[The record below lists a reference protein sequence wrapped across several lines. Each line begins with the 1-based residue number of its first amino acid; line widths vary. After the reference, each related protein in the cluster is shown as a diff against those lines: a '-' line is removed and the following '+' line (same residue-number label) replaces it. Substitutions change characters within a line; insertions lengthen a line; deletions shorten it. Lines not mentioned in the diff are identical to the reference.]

1 MQGIP
6 KILQTR
12 ADFDLA
18 LDLARR
24 GEADSAAVAR
34 HFRGLIESAHYY
46 AFDRV
51 LADGEA
57 PDGEPP
63 QYLVIEPTAD
73 QPQRRQEKRTVD
85 PSARLFQLGYTLAEV
100 ETIIH
105 ELEGA

>member
-18 LDLARR
+18 LDLTRR
-24 GEADSAAVAR
+24 GEAGRDVVAQR
-34 HFRGLIESAHYY
+34 FRGLIEAARHY

-63 QYLVIEPTAD
+63 EYWVIEAGEA
-73 QPQRRQEKRTVD
+73 QPERRQEKRVVD
-85 PSARLFQLGYTLAEV
+85 TNARLFQLGYTLAEV
-100 ETIIH
+100 EAIVN

>member
-18 LDLARR
+18 LDMARR
-24 GEADSAAVAR
+24 GEASRAAVAQ
-34 HFRGLIESAHYY
+34 HFRGLVEAARHYV
-46 AFDRV
+46 FDRV

-57 PDGEPP
+57 PDGAPP
-63 QYLVIEPTAD
+63 EYWVIEPTED
-73 QPQRRQEKRTVD
+73 NPQRRQEKRTLD
-85 PSARLFQLGYTLAEV
+85 PEARLFKLGYSLAEV
-100 ETIIH
+100 EAIIN